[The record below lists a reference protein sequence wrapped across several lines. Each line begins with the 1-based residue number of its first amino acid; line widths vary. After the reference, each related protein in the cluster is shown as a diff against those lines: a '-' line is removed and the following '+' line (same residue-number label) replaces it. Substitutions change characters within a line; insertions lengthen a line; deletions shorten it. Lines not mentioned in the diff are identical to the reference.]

1 MNNKNKRTNQK
12 GFTLIE
18 LMIVVAVI
26 GVLSAIAIPQ
36 YQKYVA
42 KAEVA
47 SALATLTGLKTNVEA
62 ATVENGTFPAAGDE
76 TDLGAPV
83 VMDLGDIDF
92 TGQGTGASAASG
104 TITFEFATSASAS
117 VSSLVSGKTFELNR
131 DNNGTWECRAGTTG
145 IAVTD
150 DLLPKNCR

>member
-1 MNNKNKRTNQK
+1 
-12 GFTLIE
+12 
-18 LMIVVAVI
+18 
-26 GVLSAIAIPQ
+26 
-36 YQKYVA
+36 
-42 KAEVA
+42 
-47 SALATLTGLKTNVEA
+47 
-62 ATVENGTFPAAGDE
+62 
-76 TDLGAPV
+76 
-83 VMDLGDIDF
+83 